1 VNNCKH
7 LKSRVL
13 REWPHSCQL
22 HLPARGSLAF
32 RYRGTRSSSGRKVSL
47 ERSWM
52 RAGMSCP
59 ACQCTSMPCH
69 GTDGSTSVANVPIR
83 DTHVHVCIANIGT
96 ETFFEN
102 RAHSSSGYLA
112 SCVTEL
118 VCLQAGIAVQ
128 RLVSKQV
135 PSRRGRSPG
144 LAWEA
149 SYLNDYHGPRCP
161 KSKTGGV
168 QSIIS
173 RQLYCS
179 SMNG

>member
-13 REWPHSCQL
+13 REWPRSCQL

-52 RAGMSCP
+52 RTGMSCS

-102 RAHSSSGYLA
+102 RAHSNSGYLA
-112 SCVTEL
+112 ACVTEL

-135 PSRRGRSPG
+135 VGEADLLSSPG
-144 LAWEA
+144 KRLI
-149 SYLNDYHGPRCP
+149 LTITMVHGVR
-161 KSKTGGV
+161 KAKLGV
-168 QSIIS
+168 
-173 RQLYCS
+173 CS
-179 SMNG
+179 P